1 LPPGDHPY
9 RQKILELF
17 TSLQINLATST
28 NPNTEERRLLMA
40 LTESPAFIHYIEQV
54 TAQGVN
60 TGTKTGYQT
69 MAAGILAERFGTLDP
84 ELNQVLQN
92 ILDLPPNEIV
102 HLLMTLSRQELIDA
116 FNH

>member
-1 LPPGDHPY
+1 
-9 RQKILELF
+9 
-17 TSLQINLATST
+17 
-28 NPNTEERRLLMA
+28 MA
-40 LTESPAFIHYIEQV
+40 LTKSLAFIHYIEQV
-54 TAQGVN
+54 TSPRREHRC
-60 TGTKTGYQT
+60 QT